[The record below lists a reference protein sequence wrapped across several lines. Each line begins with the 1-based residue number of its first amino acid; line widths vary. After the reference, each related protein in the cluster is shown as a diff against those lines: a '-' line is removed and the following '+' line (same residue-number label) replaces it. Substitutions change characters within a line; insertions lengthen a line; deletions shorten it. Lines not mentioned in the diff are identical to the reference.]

1 MICRIDTR
9 QDLPQGTDKVR
20 AFLDRRQIPSNCGA
34 RRTFNWASDQPGL
47 QLTSL
52 DKIFYH
58 NSDRP
63 WHRIRH
69 PSALRQITGIKLL
82 LALAAAI
89 AGIGTSFVIRKIVEP
104 NHQWSAFF
112 IRQYKPPARYQPKRV
127 FPMRD
132 GETDPKTID
141 EIDPGEIG
149 KLIMRLLRGDYGV
162 LDYCGGDC

>member
-112 IRQYKPPARYQPKRV
+112 IRQYNHLPGTSRNAFSQCGMEKPTQRLL
-127 FPMRD
+127 MRLI
-132 GETDPKTID
+132 P
-141 EIDPGEIG
+141 G
-149 KLIMRLLRGDYGV
+149 KLAN
-162 LDYCGGDC
+162 